1 MKDRSHDHGH
11 HGGHGHQHGHA
22 KRAAA
27 RGLHRDWRFWVA
39 VALML
44 AAMVAY
50 VLSMDESL
58 VPGGNGQ
65 EQPAAIE
72 GADGI

>member
-1 MKDRSHDHGH
+1 MKHESHEHKHHGDHDH
-11 HGGHGHQHGHA
+11 QHAHA
-22 KRAAA
+22 KGPAL

-44 AAMVAY
+44 VAMLIY

-58 VPGGNGQ
+58 RPGGNGQ
-65 EQPAAIE
+65 EQPAAVE